1 MQHALEV
8 VFGPRVAYGVKV
20 SMNMNGSKLNG
31 AQRLRNSSG
40 RNGSSK
46 LPLNHA
52 LRVKSAEYWL
62 KLGESAFA
70 LVELQ
75 KLPAEAQKHPKA
87 VRVHLAVMHALRET
101 NDFSAQA

>member
-8 VFGPRVAYGVKV
+8 VFGPRVAYGVKI
-20 SMNMNGSKLNG
+20 SMNANKLNG
-31 AQRLRNSSG
+31 AQRPRNSSG

-75 KLPAEAQKHPKA
+75 KLPQEAQKHPKA
-87 VRVHLAVMHALRET
+87 MRVHLAVMHALREA